1 MKIVV
6 LKFGGTSVG
15 TIKKIKKVAEII
27 VAYKRK
33 NYKVVVVS
41 SAMSGV
47 TNEFIKKSFE
57 ISNNFSSSEHDV
69 LVSTG
74 EQVACS
80 LIAGRLIHKG
90 FKSRSWLSW
99 QIPILTVGA
108 YKNSRINQINKT
120 KLIKYLREGGIP
132 IITGFQGVNNDNRIT
147 TIGRGGSDASA
158 IMFAKFLKAVRCIIY
173 TDVEGVY
180 TTDPNKLKKAK
191 KIKVI
196 SYEEMLEMAS
206 LGAKVMQPVSIQ
218 DARLNRIDI
227 EVKSSFKN
235 KSGTLITKRS
245 NIVNNKIVTGISLTQ
260 NDSKVSLIGV
270 KDKPGVA
277 AAIFKPLSQN
287 LINVDMVVQNIS
299 ANGRETDLTFTIKSN
314 DLSKTKKIIQEN
326 KYINYRKL
334 IFEKGVSKISVIGV
348 GMITTPGVTF
358 RMFQTLA
365 DKQIN
370 IKVISTSEI
379 KISVLIDK
387 KNTHRA
393 LTALHKEFNLD
404 HKRWALDLLEIL
416 KEEKQKK

>member
-15 TIKKIKKVAEII
+15 TIKKIKKVAKII
-27 VAYKRK
+27 AEYKKK
-33 NYKVVVVS
+33 NYKVIVVS

-47 TNEFIKKSFE
+47 TNELIKKSFE
-57 ISNNFSSSEHDV
+57 ISDNFSEAEHDV
-69 LVSTG
+69 LVSSG
-74 EQVACS
+74 EQMACS
-80 LIAGRLIHKG
+80 LIAGRLIHNG

-99 QIPILTVGA
+99 QVPIITVGTH
-108 YKNSRINQINKT
+108 KNSRINQINKN
-120 KLIKYLREGGIP
+120 KIIKYLKEGGIP
-132 IITGFQGVNNDNRIT
+132 IITGFQGVNSENRIT

-158 IMFAKFLKAVRCIIY
+158 IMVAKFLKAERCIIY

-227 EVKSSFKN
+227 EVKSSFIKR
-235 KSGTLITKRS
+235 SGTLITKRS
-245 NIVNNKIVTGISLTQ
+245 NIINNKIVTGISSTQ

-277 AAIFKPLSQN
+277 ASIFKPLSKN

-299 ANGRETDLTFTIKSN
+299 SNGKETDLTFTIKKE
-314 DLSKTKKIIQEN
+314 DLNKTKKIIQEN
-326 KYINYRKL
+326 KSINYRKL
-334 IFEKGVSKISVIGV
+334 LFEKGVSKISAIGV

-365 DKQIN
+365 NKKIN

-387 KNTHRA
+387 KNTKKA
-393 LTALHKEFNLD
+393 LIALHKEFKLD
-404 HKRWALDLLEIL
+404 NIK
-416 KEEKQKK
+416 

>member
-1 MKIVV
+1 MKIIV

-15 TIKKIKKVAEII
+15 TINKIKKVAEII
-27 VAYKRK
+27 GDYRKK
-33 NYKVVVVS
+33 NYKVIVVS

-47 TNEFIKKSFE
+47 TNDLLKKSEE
-57 ISNNFSSSEHDV
+57 ISENFCDAEQDV
-69 LVSTG
+69 LVSSG
-74 EQVACS
+74 EQVVCS

-99 QIPILTVGA
+99 QIPILANGP
-108 YKNSRINQINKT
+108 YKNARIGQIKKKKIIN
-120 KLIKYLREGGIP
+120 YLKDGGIP
-132 IITGFQGVNNDNRIT
+132 IITGFQGINDKGRIT
-147 TIGRGGSDASA
+147 TLGRGGSDVSA
-158 IMFAKFLKAVRCIIY
+158 IMLAKFFKAVRCIIY

-180 TTDPNKLKKAK
+180 TTGPNKLNNAK

-227 EVKSSFKN
+227 EVKSSYIK
-235 KSGTLITKRS
+235 KPGTLITKRS
-245 NIVNNKIVTGISLTQ
+245 NIINNKIITGISSTH
-260 NDSKVSLIGV
+260 NDSKVTLIGV
-270 KDKPGVA
+270 KDRPGVA
-277 AAIFKPLSQN
+277 ASIFKPLSKN

-299 ANGRETDLTFTIKSN
+299 ANGKETDLTFTIKTE
-314 DLSKTKKIIQEN
+314 DLNKTKKIIKAN
-326 KYINYRKL
+326 KSINYRKL
-334 IFEKGVSKISVIGV
+334 IFEKEVSKISIIGV

-365 DKQIN
+365 EKKIN

-387 KNTHRA
+387 KNTKKA
-393 LTALHKEFNLD
+393 LFALHNEFKLD
-404 HKRWALDLLEIL
+404 K
-416 KEEKQKK
+416 

>member
-27 VAYKRK
+27 ADYKKK
-33 NYKVVVVS
+33 NLKVIVVS

-47 TNEFIKKSFE
+47 TNELIKKSHE
-57 ISNNFSSSEHDV
+57 ISDNFSSSEHDV
-69 LVSTG
+69 LVSSG
-74 EQVACS
+74 EQAACS

-90 FKSRSWLSW
+90 YKSRSWLSW
-99 QIPILTVGA
+99 QVPIMTVGTHM
-108 YKNSRINQINKT
+108 NSRIYQINKN
-120 KLIKYLREGGIP
+120 KILKYLKEGGIP
-132 IITGFQGVNNDNRIT
+132 IITGFQGVNNENRIT
-147 TIGRGGSDASA
+147 TLGRGGSDASA
-158 IMFAKFLKAVRCIIY
+158 IMVAKFFKAERCIIY

-191 KIKVI
+191 KIKII

-218 DARLNRIDI
+218 DARLNRIDV
-227 EVKSSFKN
+227 EVKSTFVK

-245 NIVNNKIVTGISLTQ
+245 NIIYNKIVTGISSTQ

-270 KDKPGVA
+270 RDKPGVA
-277 AAIFKPLSQN
+277 ASIFKPLSKN
-287 LINVDMVVQNIS
+287 SINVDMVVRNIS
-299 ANGRETDLTFTIKSN
+299 ANGRETDLTFTIKTE
-314 DLSKTKKIIQEN
+314 DLNKTKKIIQEN
-326 KYINYRKL
+326 KSINYRKL
-334 IFEKGVSKISVIGV
+334 IFKKGVSKISVIGV

-365 DKQIN
+365 NKKIN
-370 IKVISTSEI
+370 IQVISTSEI

-387 KNTHRA
+387 KNIKKA
-393 LTALHKEFNLD
+393 LIALHKEFKLD
-404 HKRWALDLLEIL
+404 N
-416 KEEKQKK
+416 KK

>member
-15 TIKKIKKVAEII
+15 SVKKIKKVAEII
-27 VAYKRK
+27 ANYRK
-33 NYKVVVVS
+33 KNFNVIVVS

-47 TNEFIKKSFE
+47 TNDLISKSQK
-57 ISNNFSSSEHDV
+57 ICQNFSDSEHDV
-69 LVSTG
+69 LVSSG

-90 FKSRSWLSW
+90 FKSRSWLAW
-99 QIPILTVGA
+99 QIPILTDGPHKYA
-108 YKNSRINQINKT
+108 RIKNLYKN
-120 KLIKYLREGGIP
+120 KLIKYLKEGGIP
-132 IITGFQGVNNDNRIT
+132 IIAGFQGINSSGRVT

-158 IMFAKFLKAVRCIIY
+158 IVLAKFFKAHRCIIY

-227 EVKSSFKN
+227 EVKSTFLN
-235 KSGTLITKRS
+235 KQGTLITKRS
-245 NIVNNKIVTGISLTQ
+245 NIINNRIITGISSTH
-260 NDSKVSLIGV
+260 NDAKVSLLGV

-277 AAIFKPLSQN
+277 ASIFKPLSKN

-299 ANGRETDLTFTIKSN
+299 SDGKETDLTFTIKN
-314 DLSKTKKIIQEN
+314 EDLNKTKKIIKEN
-326 KYINYRKL
+326 KNINFRKL
-334 IFEKGVSKISVIGV
+334 LFKKGVSKISIIGV

-358 RMFQTLA
+358 RMFQALA
-365 DKQIN
+365 NEKIN
-370 IKVISTSEI
+370 IQVISTSEI
-379 KISVLIDK
+379 KISVLIDTKDVK
-387 KNTHRA
+387 KA
-393 LTALHKEFNLD
+393 LNVLHKEF
-404 HKRWALDLLEIL
+404 KLER
-416 KEEKQKK
+416 